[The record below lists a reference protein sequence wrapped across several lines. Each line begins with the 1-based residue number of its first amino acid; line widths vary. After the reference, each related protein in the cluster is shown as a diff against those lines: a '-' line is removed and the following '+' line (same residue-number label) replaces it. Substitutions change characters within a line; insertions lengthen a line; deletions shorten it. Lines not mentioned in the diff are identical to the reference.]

1 MSEPQ
6 GLANLA
12 NLASLPS
19 PIPEAPP
26 GQVFT
31 TEQWEILFS
40 LLEVFVPEI
49 STSSSDASSSIST
62 AQLNDALAELRL
74 YLPEG
79 ASDEL
84 ARTYLSQRTVSDP
97 TFIAVIKRKFS
108 LYVPPSDAQGLAFIF
123 SALNTRAGSYL
134 LTGYTTPVHLQPLS
148 RRTEIVCSWS
158 TARLPL
164 LRTIYRSFGSLA
176 RFAWINT
183 STDLMRMI
191 DYPDIPKHIERNPS
205 YEFKF
210 HDFASA
216 STSTTLSTDVIVVGS
231 GCGAGVVASHLSRA
245 GVKVLVLERAYHFPS
260 THFPM
265 RSQDA
270 GEHLY
275 LNGGVISSDD
285 GSIGILSG
293 STLGGGGT
301 VNWSASLQPQYAVR
315 KEWAETG
322 LPHFLGAEFQ
332 DCLDTVC
339 TRMGVAAANDPES
352 LSKIEHNFANT
363 TLLEGARRLGMAGHV
378 VPQNT
383 GSKKHFCGSCI
394 YGCASTV
401 KQGPLNHWFPDA
413 AALGAEFIEGCLV
426 DEVIFS
432 DKQTAT
438 GVKATWTSRDRK
450 TTRPLTINAKRV
462 IVAAGALNSP
472 LVLLRSGLTNPQ
484 IGANLYLHPTN
495 TTWAVW
501 KQRTDPWDGAI
512 LTSAVTSLED
522 QDGLHH
528 GVKLEVTCAHPGIG
542 LLTYP
547 WRATGSLDAL
557 SNSTSTSTS
566 NADKDKNQTGAL
578 HSALRWK
585 IDAAKHGHATGFI
598 AITRDQD
605 TGRAYIDP
613 KDPTRQ
619 RLRVAYTTS
628 ARDSA
633 KILEGILANAR
644 LLFVMGARE
653 IDTGHTGT
661 RRFVRPSAAARD
673 GDTSKPSEDDDEAAF
688 EAWIAEVKA
697 AGLTSPDP
705 VLLGSAHQ
713 MGTCRMSS
721 SAKTGVVDSLG
732 RVWGTKGLYVAD
744 SSCFPTASGVNPMV
758 TTMGIAEWVSR
769 GIVRELGE
777 GRSSGL

>member
-1 MSEPQ
+1 MSALQ
-6 GLANLA
+6 GLP

-19 PIPEAPP
+19 PIPEPPP
-26 GQVFT
+26 GQAFT
-31 TEQWEILFS
+31 EKQWEILFS
-40 LLEVFVPEI
+40 IMEVFVPEI
-49 STSSSDASSSIST
+49 STSSSDAKSSIST
-62 AQLNDALAELRL
+62 AQMKDALAELKL

-79 ASDEL
+79 ASEEL
-84 ARTYLSQRTVSDP
+84 AKTYLAQKTVSDP
-97 TFIAVIKRKFS
+97 IFIAAIKRKFN

-123 SALNTRAGSYL
+123 STMNTRAGSYL
-134 LTGYTTPVHLQPLS
+134 LTGYTTPIHLQPLPT
-148 RRTEIVCSWS
+148 RTEIVCKWS

-164 LRTIYRSFGSLA
+164 LRTLHCSLGSLA

-183 STDLMRMI
+183 STELMRMI
-191 DYPDIPKHIERNPS
+191 DYPHIPKHIERNTS
-205 YEFKF
+205 FEYKF
-210 HDFASA
+210 HDFT
-216 STSTTLSTDVIVVGS
+216 STSTPTTLSTDVIIVGS
-231 GCGAGVVASHLSRA
+231 GCGAGVTASHLSRA
-245 GVKVLVLERAYHFPS
+245 GLKVLVLERAYHFPS

-265 RSQDA
+265 RPQEA

-275 LNGGVISSDD
+275 LNGGVVSSDD
-285 GSIGILSG
+285 GSVGILAG

-315 KEWAETG
+315 KEWADGG
-322 LPHFLGAEFQ
+322 LPHFLGDEFQ

-339 TRMGVAAANDPES
+339 SRMGVAKANDEKA
-352 LSKIEHNFANT
+352 LSKIEHNFGNT

-378 VPQNT
+378 VPQNS
-383 GSKKHFCGSCI
+383 GSKPHLCGSCI
-394 YGCASTV
+394 YGCPSTT
-401 KQGPLNHWFPDA
+401 KQGPLNNWFPDA
-413 AALGAEFIEGCLV
+413 AAHGAEFIEGCLV

-432 DKQTAT
+432 ANQTAT
-438 GVKATWTSRDRK
+438 GVKAIWTSRDRK
-450 TTRPLTINAKRV
+450 TTRTLTINAKRV
-462 IVAAGALNSP
+462 IIAAGTLSSP

-501 KQRTDPWDGAI
+501 KHRTDPWDGTM

-528 GVKLEVTCAHPGIG
+528 GVKLEVTCAHPGLG

-547 WRATGSLDAL
+547 WRATESLNAL
-557 SNSTSTSTS
+557 SAN
-566 NADKDKNQTGAL
+566 DKAGAL

-585 IDAAKHGHATGFI
+585 IDAAKHGHAVGFI

-628 ARDSA
+628 ARDRA

-644 LLFVMGARE
+644 LQFIMGAQE

-661 RRFVRPSAAARD
+661 RRFVRPSGLD
-673 GDTSKPSEDDDEAAF
+673 SSKTQKDDDAAF
-688 EAWIAEVKA
+688 NTWLAEIKA
-697 AGLTSPDP
+697 AGLSSPDP
-705 VLLGSAHQ
+705 VTLGSAHQ

-721 SAKTGVVDSLG
+721 SAKTGVVDSKG

-744 SSCFPTASGVNPMV
+744 ASCFPTASGVNPMI

-769 GIVRELGE
+769 GIVAELGNVS
-777 GRSSGL
+777 RTSRL